1 MKNPSM
7 KNPHLPFLPGGL
19 IPGHAAAR
27 FFHVLVD
34 LESHL
39 IRGLK

>member
-1 MKNPSM
+1 MKNS
-7 KNPHLPFLPGGL
+7 HLPILPGGL

-27 FFHVLVD
+27 FFHRVAY
-34 LESHL
+34 LESLL